1 MTSVSDIMTV
11 ENTELLQPTS
21 FLVDI
26 QQEPQDISCTVTT
39 SLDLS
44 AYEAALHHPVQCNL
58 QLHTAAASESDM
70 TTFPARL
77 PASGLLYSCY

>member
-1 MTSVSDIMTV
+1 MLGIMTFK
-11 ENTELLQPTS
+11 NADLLQPTS

-26 QQEPQDISCTVTT
+26 QQEPQDIPCTVTT
-39 SLDLS
+39 TLDLP

-58 QLHTAAASESDM
+58 QLLTAAASDRDL

-77 PASGLLYSCY
+77 PASGLLGSCC